1 MRGAAACVQTAQTC
15 VLHRLCFPSRPLPRQ
30 ACFVHDEDPVR
41 VQEEVRRRAH
51 PGCKAGACLSLL
63 CHARTAS
70 SSNTWCAPSQ
80 ARYSLNP
87 GTHSRATTPEQPTHP
102 QHTPRVA
109 SQACIDLISFASR
122 KFPDGVV
129 PLERLSDACHI
140 FLRHREHP
148 GDRHADMSDAGA
160 AAAAVGGE
168 RDFAPGFTARGREEP
183 QPGAAADDEY
193 LFNAGA
199 ILFTQFYRERNRE
212 IRLAFVCG

>member
-1 MRGAAACVQTAQTC
+1 MQSRC
-15 VLHRLCFPSRPLPRQ
+15 VL
-30 ACFVHDEDPVR
+30 VI
-41 VQEEVRRRAH
+41 
-51 PGCKAGACLSLL
+51 LL

-70 SSNTWCAPSQ
+70 SSNTWCARCAPSQ
-80 ARYSLNP
+80 RGTQSINP
-87 GTHSRATTPEQPTHP
+87 GTHSRATTPQQPTHP
-102 QHTPRVA
+102 QHTPRVT

-212 IRLAFVCG
+212 IRLAFVSG